1 MPMTPIN
8 KATGIFEKLV
18 QNNKNFLV
26 IGSRRLD
33 FDCIASGLI
42 IKKYLE
48 YLGKQATLIFPRKID
63 FEEKER
69 YKFLPYFEEVIDEDT
84 RTFIRGKK
92 YDCLILVDGISLS
105 QFYDTRLNSNNPP
118 DFSKITE
125 KVRID
130 HHLESSA
137 TLDIDSICDTE
148 ASSTASL
155 IIEKIIP
162 ESFIDSKIATLA
174 LAGLIDDTGNFCWNF
189 NAQSL
194 KTAANLLEKGA
205 DALTIVDRINFYG
218 DIKYFEMLA
227 YTINNSLHDSKLATS
242 FLFLPFEKIK
252 KDKINSKKLDNVGE
266 AFKEE
271 LASRVRGYA
280 RGFMVDET
288 IKGNISI
295 SARGNSLTNQINLP
309 KLLTELGGNGGG
321 HFNAC
326 GCEIKGD
333 FDDIKERLKALIK
346 KHLTT

>member
-1 MPMTPIN
+1 MPMASIK
-8 KATGIFEKLV
+8 KASDIFKSLV
-18 QNNKNFLV
+18 QNKEKFLV

-33 FDCIASGLI
+33 FDCIGSGLI

-48 YLGKQATLIFPRKID
+48 HLGKQATFVYPRKID

-84 RTFIRGKK
+84 RTFLKGKK

-105 QFYDTRLNSNNPP
+105 QFYDTRLSSDNPP
-118 DFSKITE
+118 DFSSIPHQF
-125 KVRID
+125 RID

-137 TLDIDSICDTE
+137 TLDIDCICDIE
-148 ASSTASL
+148 ASSTSSL

-174 LAGLIDDTGNFCWNF
+174 LAGLVDDTGNFCWNF
-189 NAQSL
+189 YAQSF
-194 KTAANLLEKGA
+194 KTAAALLEKGA

-227 YTINNSLHDSKLATS
+227 YAINNSLHDGKLATS

-252 KDKINSKKLDNVGE
+252 KDKINSKKLDNVSE
-266 AFKEE
+266 AFKEK
-271 LASRVRGYA
+271 LASRVKGYA
-280 RGFMVDET
+280 RGFMIDET
-288 IKGNISI
+288 IRGNISI

-309 KLLTELGGNGGG
+309 KLLTELGGKGGG

-326 GCEIKGD
+326 GYEIKGD
-333 FDDIKERLKALIK
+333 FDDIKDRLILLIK
-346 KHLTT
+346 KHLSA